1 MRKRIVAGNWK
12 MNMNNSD
19 ARVLFESLNNSQ
31 IASSVDIIVAP
42 PSIYLSEFV
51 GKKNKHICLAAQN
64 CSDSENGAYTGE
76 ISASM
81 LYSIGVEYC
90 LVGHS
95 ERRQYQNESDI
106 LLKQKVNVLLENK
119 VTPIFCC
126 GENLDKRESGDFYKV
141 IQSQL
146 ENSLFHL
153 SNSEIKEVVIAYEPV
168 WAIGTGVTASPG
180 QAQEIHAF
188 IRTLLVEKYSAETA
202 EEISILY
209 GGSCKA
215 SNAKELFMNRDVD
228 GGLIGGAAL
237 DVDSFSAIIK
247 SF

>member
-1 MRKRIVAGNWK
+1 
-12 MNMNNSD
+12 MNMNNS
-19 ARVLFESLNNSQ
+19 AAHSLFQSLNNAE
-31 IASSVDIIVAP
+31 IVSSTKIIIAP
-42 PSIYLSEFV
+42 PSVYLSGFSSN
-51 GKKNKHICLAAQN
+51 KSKNIYLAAQN
-64 CSDSENGAYTGE
+64 CSDNENGAYTGE

-81 LYSIGVEYC
+81 LYSIGVGYS

-95 ERRQYQNESDI
+95 ERRQYQNESDL
-106 LLKQKVNVLLENK
+106 LLKQKINVLIENK
-119 VTPIFCC
+119 VIPIFCC

-188 IRTLLVEKYSAETA
+188 IRSLLVERYSLETA

-209 GGSCKA
+209 GGSCNA
-215 SNAKELFMNRDVD
+215 SNAKELFMNKDVD

>member
-1 MRKRIVAGNWK
+1 

-19 ARVLFESLNNSQ
+19 ARALFESLNNSQ
-31 IASSVDIIVAP
+31 IESSVDIIVAP

-64 CSDSENGAYTGE
+64 CSDNENGAYTGE

-81 LYSIGVEYC
+81 LFSIGVEYC

-106 LLKQKVNVLLENK
+106 LIKQKVNVLLENK

-126 GENLDKRESGDFYKV
+126 GENLDKRESGDFYQV
-141 IQSQL
+141 IQTQI

-153 SNSEIKEVVIAYEPV
+153 TDSEIKGVVIAYEPI
-168 WAIGTGVTASPG
+168 WAIGTGVTASSD
-180 QAQEIHAF
+180 QAQQIHAF
-188 IRTLLVEKYSAETA
+188 IRTLLVEKYSLETA

-209 GGSCKA
+209 GGSCKE
-215 SNAKELFMNRDVD
+215 SNAKELFMNIDVD

-237 DVDSFSAIIK
+237 DVDSFFAIIE